1 MSQSFDLTLQFLT
14 VCFFKKKYLKYSYH
28 LSPMGFPLKIIED
41 LHADCSGFHFLNPGQ
56 DLWRPRV
63 VTRGTTEGILE
74 AGCNNQRA
82 TQNSF
87 FFIIDFY

>member
-1 MSQSFDLTLQFLT
+1 
-14 VCFFKKKYLKYSYH
+14 
-28 LSPMGFPLKIIED
+28 MGFPLKIRGD
-41 LHADCSGFHFLNPGQ
+41 LDADFSGFHFLNPGQ

-63 VTRGTTEGILE
+63 VMRGTTEGFLE

-87 FFIIDFY
+87 FY